1 MKDLNLEDKP
11 HLANPVDE
19 ATDEINQF
27 INKLEKVSIVDK
39 WFLNMFSYKYYIV
52 YIYIIKINIIFLLFY
67 LIIH

>member
-39 WFLNMFSYKYYIV
+39 
-52 YIYIIKINIIFLLFY
+52 
-67 LIIH
+67 